1 MDKTKFI
8 VCFALNFFSKT
19 HKYNKVF
26 KIGFQKPIN
35 INKVFKM
42 RKDNYRDFSA
52 FGGLPI
58 YIVIL
63 IIFFAISEMLALKQL
78 AAGLAIAYIITTFFR
93 IAYFKQRPAKQ
104 KYNNFIEKIDASSF
118 PSLHAMRSAILGVIL
133 AGYFAN
139 ILLTVVFALCI
150 IGVAI
155 TRVLL
160 KRHDPVDVSAGM
172 IIGLAVGFVIILYLT
187 PFLMSFSFLGI

>member
-1 MDKTKFI
+1 
-8 VCFALNFFSKT
+8 
-19 HKYNKVF
+19 
-26 KIGFQKPIN
+26 
-35 INKVFKM
+35 
-42 RKDNYRDFSA
+42 
-52 FGGLPI
+52 
-58 YIVIL
+58 
-63 IIFFAISEMLALKQL
+63 
-78 AAGLAIAYIITTFFR
+78 
-93 IAYFKQRPAKQ
+93 
-104 KYNNFIEKIDASSF
+104 
-118 PSLHAMRSAILGVIL
+118 MRSAILGVIL